1 MTQETQN
8 TTEETAIRNAVDSL
22 IQHDGL
28 ACRWGYTEHLFARH
42 VNVMVEYLSPK
53 DLDGHKNRL
62 ALRA

>member
-1 MTQETQN
+1 MTEREIA
-8 TTEETAIRNAVDSL
+8 EEIAIRNAIDSL

-28 ACRWGYTEHLFARH
+28 ACRWGYTEDQFIGH

>member
-1 MTQETQN
+1 MTEREIA
-8 TTEETAIRNAVDSL
+8 EEIAIRNAVDSL
-22 IQHDGL
+22 IQQDGL

-42 VNVMVEYLSPK
+42 VQMIVECLSPE